1 MYRVIYGRKQHDPT
15 GNNPDNSKHHRCHH
29 LAQSQTGLDKL
40 YSYRNAYSSDCI
52 HGDVEMSTC
61 KTCKYN
67 DDLLCD
73 LYGKLVEDDDE
84 ACRKYSDSP
93 DTSEDDDES

>member
-1 MYRVIYGRKQHDPT
+1 
-15 GNNPDNSKHHRCHH
+15 
-29 LAQSQTGLDKL
+29 
-40 YSYRNAYSSDCI
+40 
-52 HGDVEMSTC
+52 MSTC

-84 ACRKYSDSP
+84 ACRKYSDSH